1 MDSDFAQGIL
11 FSKSRDNAKKT
22 FNQRKDNISTQE
34 KARILQGEPVIEING
49 DERFRD
55 KEYTKNYVLNLFKQW
70 GNKATNPEAGVIEF
84 DKRSYKDSVSH
95 NNHYTK
101 ALAFQSVKSVIEKG
115 AVVAQVKEKLKH
127 NIHISAPV
135 MIDGEKTIV
144 TVLAHKDINKNKM
157 YVHSVH
163 SEKHLLRHATV
174 APDFTVGETDNNS
187 TRGAVIE
194 QKISNY
200 NLKSILKTYLTVKLD
215 ETIKYSKG
223 EVRERP

>member
-1 MDSDFAQGIL
+1 
-11 FSKSRDNAKKT
+11 
-22 FNQRKDNISTQE
+22 
-34 KARILQGEPVIEING
+34 
-49 DERFRD
+49 
-55 KEYTKNYVLNLFKQW
+55 
-70 GNKATNPEAGVIEF
+70 
-84 DKRSYKDSVSH
+84 
-95 NNHYTK
+95 
-101 ALAFQSVKSVIEKG
+101 
-115 AVVAQVKEKLKH
+115 
-127 NIHISAPV
+127 

-163 SEKHLLRHATV
+163 LEKHLLRHATV

-194 QKISNY
+194 QKISND

-223 EVRERP
+223 EVREIPKA